1 MRAWGTPYLCQ
12 AVPPDLSRWHP
23 SLIINSRGLCQAPGN
38 GACSV
43 PFSPWSQLISCQGR
57 GRHLGERGLIAP
69 ASIRLVSP
77 HTCEVDALFILPRIS
92 LSSEWSGRMF
102 MATTKE
108 EAGLGFK
115 YMGLCPKASHWALGA
130 LSLPLSLSFPSLPHP
145 PPGSPGTDPSFRAV
159 FLLSTSASRARL
171 GLGAQPPF

>member
-1 MRAWGTPYLCQ
+1 MPSSLGPLLSENGLFPPLCLVNSHYPSVRAWGTPYLCQ

-77 HTCEVDALFILPRIS
+77 HTCEVDALSILPRTS

-115 YMGLCPKASHWALGA
+115 YMGLCPR
-130 LSLPLSLSFPSLPHP
+130 PV
-145 PPGSPGTDPSFRAV
+145 T
-159 FLLSTSASRARL
+159 
-171 GLGAQPPF
+171 GL